1 MEGHDENGMKKH
13 REKGVFAMS
22 KKEAAF
28 NELVRKVRKDLFG
41 KGPERIKT
49 YFIEN
54 IAITILQG
62 NLTPTE
68 KFIAKSPEGKEMVHT
83 ARTRMIQEVYAQ
95 QVPDGMEEL
104 AGSKLVHLFSDI
116 KIEEDIAV
124 SVFLFEK
131 KIEN

>member
-1 MEGHDENGMKKH
+1 
-13 REKGVFAMS
+13 MS

-28 NELVRKVRKDLFG
+28 NELVRKVRKELFG

-49 YFIEN
+49 YFTKN

-68 KFIAKSPEGKEMVHT
+68 KFIARSPEGKEMIHT

-95 QVPDGMEEL
+95 QVPDGLEEL

-131 KIEN
+131 KIEE